1 MTENKSMNDSMVAL
15 TNKVNSAEL
24 IYQILVTSDI
34 HGSIY
39 PTDYRT
45 SEEQPWG
52 LAKLATL
59 IRRERQRYPG
69 LLLLDNGDSLQGTPL
84 CSYFVK
90 YRKDE
95 MHPAIEVMNKLGY
108 DAAVPGNHEFNYG
121 AEVLRRAVEQSR
133 FPWLSAGIVEAES
146 GEPAFGK
153 PYILQTTEEGI
164 RIAVL
169 GVTTHYIPN
178 WENPRHI
185 ADWTFRDVLET
196 VKAWVPRIRDEERPD
211 LLIVSYHGGF
221 ECDLDTGEPSER
233 LTGENQG
240 SAICREVP
248 GIDILITGHQHR
260 RIAGEIE
267 GVTILQPGYNGQAL
281 GKLVV
286 RFQHHQDGWRIAG
299 KTAELLVPDADIPAD
314 EQVLE
319 WIAPVEAETQAWLD
333 QPIGCVN
340 GDMSISSAFECR
352 LADHPFIEFVNRVQ
366 MEAAGV
372 DISNTALLSEQS
384 GGFQGSI
391 TMRDVLTNFMYP
403 NTLTVLRLTGRDI
416 RMALEQTAGYFV
428 VDDSNKVAINPDYI
442 QPKPQHYNY
451 DMWEGIEYELAVDRP
466 AGERVVKL
474 NYHGTPL
481 PDETEV
487 DVVMN
492 NYRAGG
498 GGDYEMYR
506 GKPIIREIQ
515 QDMAELVAEYIA
527 RTGTIAASCDQNW
540 RVTVQG
546 VGVIC

>member
-1 MTENKSMNDSMVAL
+1 MTGNKTMNHSSDAI
-15 TNKVNSAEL
+15 TNEAGSEEL
-24 IYQILVTSDI
+24 NYQILVTSDI

-45 SEEQPWG
+45 SDEQQRG

-59 IRRERQRYPG
+59 IRRERLRHPG
-69 LLLLDNGDSLQGTPL
+69 GLLLDNGDSLQGTPL

-90 YRKDE
+90 YRKEE
-95 MHPAIEVMNKLGY
+95 MHPAIEVMNRLGY

-121 AEVLRRAVEQSR
+121 PEVLRQAVEQST
-133 FPWLSAGIVEAES
+133 FPWLSAGIVEAGS

-153 PYILQTTEEGI
+153 PYIMKTTGEGI
-164 RIAVL
+164 RVAIL

-185 ADWTFRDVLET
+185 ADWAFRDALET
-196 VKAWVPRIRDEERPD
+196 VKVWVPRIREEEQPD

-248 GIDILITGHQHR
+248 GIDVLITGHQHR
-260 RIAGEIE
+260 LIAGEVD
-267 GVTILQPGYNGQAL
+267 GVTVVQPGCNGQAL

-286 RFQHHQDGWRIAG
+286 QFQRRQDKWIITG
-299 KTAELLVPDADIPAD
+299 KTAELLIPGVDVPAD

-319 WIAPVEAETQAWLD
+319 WIAPMETGTQIWLD
-333 QPIGCVN
+333 QSIGRID
-340 GDMSISSAFECR
+340 GDMSISSPVLCR
-352 LADHPFIEFVNRVQ
+352 LADHPFMEFVNRVQ

-372 DISNTALLSEQS
+372 DISNAALLSEQS
-384 GGFQGSI
+384 GGFQGSV

-416 RMALEQTAGYFV
+416 RAALEQTANYFV
-428 VDDSNKVAINPDYI
+428 VGESGQVAVNPQYME
-442 QPKPQHYNY
+442 PKPQHYNY

-474 NYHGTPL
+474 NYHGIPL
-481 PDETEV
+481 ADEAEV

-515 QDMAELVAEYIA
+515 QDMAELVADYVV
-527 RTGTIAASCDQNW
+527 RTGTIAARCDQNW
-540 RVTVQG
+540 QVTVQG
-546 VGVIC
+546 VGVIW